1 MRRLL
6 TIVLFGLGAC
16 GGDPTGPSGIDLVR
30 IATGDLLLAVGAS
43 DSLAAIAIGPGGSAV
58 TTTIAWSSTTPA
70 VATVAATGRVTA
82 VAPGVTAMIASAGG
96 RADTVQVTVHGPLQQ
111 LIVTIDQP
119 IIKSSDTTRVRAIG
133 RDAGG
138 RPVPVAPEWTSSD
151 TAIAVVA
158 PNGLVLGLR
167 YNANTTL
174 IATDAGIIG
183 FVSVS
188 VIPSS
193 IRSIRLL
200 PAPDSVGLGTV
211 LTLTAEVTDEFDVVV
226 TDRVVTWTSTNP
238 DVVSVSSTGQIL
250 AVSPGTATVR
260 ATLDGRMASET
271 FVVSAIPQ
279 NVYLLEVTNHLL
291 VSVRIFVNDSFV
303 VTLGELSSGSLQLP
317 KVPSATVR
325 WQLIRPKAGTAGE
338 PLSETFP
345 AFLTPDGVV
354 RVEIDNIVNGLTYFT
369 PQIRSLVPGKF
380 NIDMPVRDLAGPCG
394 CAVSDEDDVRRF
406 GYWPV
411 RSGTSVMLIRTG
423 SPANTITIPVS
434 ADQLEPRSGIWRT
447 TVLVAP

>member
-1 MRRLL
+1 VRRLL
-6 TIVLFGLGAC
+6 AILLIGLAAC
-16 GGDPTGPSGIDLVR
+16 GGDPTGSSGIELVR
-30 IATGDLLLAVGAS
+30 IASPDLLLGVGAS
-43 DSLAAIAIGPGGSAV
+43 DSLEAIAIGTGGSTV
-58 TTTIAWSSTTPA
+58 TTPITWRSTAAT
-70 VATVAATGRVTA
+70 VATVTATGRVNA
-82 VAPGVTAMIASAGG
+82 VAPGVTEMIASAGG

-138 RPVPVAPEWTSSD
+138 RPVPVMPEWTSGD

-174 IATDAGIIG
+174 VATAEGITG

-188 VIPSS
+188 VIPSTLA
-193 IRSIRLL
+193 SIRLL

-211 LTLTAEVTDEFDVVV
+211 LTLTAEVTDEFDVIV
-226 TDRVVTWTSTNP
+226 TDRVITWTSTNP
-238 DVVSVSSTGQIL
+238 DVISVNSSGQIL

-260 ATLDGRMASET
+260 ATVDGLTATES
-271 FVVSAIPQ
+271 FFVSAIPE
-279 NVYLLEVTNHLL
+279 NVYQLEVTNHLL
-291 VSVRIFVNDSFV
+291 VAVRVFVNDSQI
-303 VTLGELSSGSLQLP
+303 VTLGETSSGSFQLP
-317 KVPSATVR
+317 KVPLATVR

-338 PLSETFP
+338 PLTETFP
-345 AFLTPDGVV
+345 AFLAPDGVL

-380 NIDMPVRDLAGPCG
+380 DIDMPVRDLAGPCG
-394 CAVSDEDDVRRF
+394 CSVSDEEDVRRF

-411 RSGTSVMLIRTG
+411 RTGSHVLLIRTG
-423 SPANTITIPVS
+423 SPANTIAIPVS